1 MKLNANKLA
10 AGLLTLIFAFGA
22 AMPASAAPAVTGLA
36 LNLTLPWQRVAVES
50 VELGEYSD
58 TMAVGETQQLRP
70 YVLPEDATD
79 ASISLASEDNTII
92 QVGSNGLI
100 GAIAEGTTR
109 VAVSAGGVTN
119 YYTITVVPDPSTIVA
134 SIDAEISATEL
145 AVGETASISVS
156 VSPSTSASYAEISF
170 ASSNES
176 VATVNSFGRVTG
188 VGKGKATISVICGE
202 LVKTL
207 DVSVTV
213 PTDGIHLNT
222 NYLVLKPGES
232 ATITGSVTPSTASQA
247 LSFHSNDTTVVTVSS
262 GGVVTAVGTGS
273 TSVTVTNGDS
283 SSMVSVIVNRGGASS
298 TGTESGDGENGAAS
312 EGYVDPIVEQ
322 IEKATGDLTFTQAEL
337 PTITGDMLTALR
349 KSGYNL
355 TVIGDGYSMTM
366 RADRVKNTTNE
377 LSTAINFTESDDGIE
392 FVLNGGNALPGNVE
406 ITLDDSYSAYPRLYL
421 YNETNEKWQ
430 FLNNY
435 TDGVITADA
444 AGHYLLTTE
453 TLNFITM
460 NFFALVAAGIVLAAI
475 IGVYIIVKKRYWF
488 W

>member
-1 MKLNANKLA
+1 M
-10 AGLLTLIFAFGA
+10 
-22 AMPASAAPAVTGLA
+22 
-36 LNLTLPWQRVAVES
+36 
-50 VELGEYSD
+50 
-58 TMAVGETQQLRP
+58 
-70 YVLPEDATD
+70 
-79 ASISLASEDNTII
+79 
-92 QVGSNGLI
+92 
-100 GAIAEGTTR
+100 
-109 VAVSAGGVTN
+109 
-119 YYTITVVPDPSTIVA
+119 
-134 SIDAEISATEL
+134 
-145 AVGETASISVS
+145 
-156 VSPSTSASYAEISF
+156 
-170 ASSNES
+170 
-176 VATVNSFGRVTG
+176 
-188 VGKGKATISVICGE
+188 
-202 LVKTL
+202 
-207 DVSVTV
+207 
-213 PTDGIHLNT
+213 
-222 NYLVLKPGES
+222 
-232 ATITGSVTPSTASQA
+232 
-247 LSFHSNDTTVVTVSS
+247 
-262 GGVVTAVGTGS
+262 TAVGTGS

-283 SSMVSVIVNRGGASS
+283 SSMVSVIVNRGGTSS
-298 TGTESGDGENGAAS
+298 TGTEDGDGENGTTS

-322 IEKATGDLTFTQAEL
+322 IENATGDLTFTQAEL

-355 TVIGDGYSMTM
+355 TVTGDGYSMTM

-406 ITLDDSYSAYPRLYL
+406 ITLDDNYSAYPRLYL
-421 YNETNEKWQ
+421 YNETSEKWQ